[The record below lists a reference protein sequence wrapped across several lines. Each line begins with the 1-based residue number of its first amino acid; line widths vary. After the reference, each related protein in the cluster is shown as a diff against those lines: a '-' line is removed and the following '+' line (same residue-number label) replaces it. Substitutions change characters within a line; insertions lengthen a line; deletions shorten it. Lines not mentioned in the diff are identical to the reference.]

1 MNQKRPF
8 YRPEKPAPLEVT
20 HSNQERSIDQHH
32 GPTGKSVSAGG
43 VFVVVV
49 TALLGLQM
57 MFFGMWGLL
66 WPHAAAEFVKFD
78 ISVGDGV
85 HFVRDGGALSVGM
98 GTALLLALIWRD
110 PVTTVLAGSLV
121 FNTIHA
127 VNHVIDLDIGGLDSD
142 PWVLGGLSV
151 LIACALVVRWRQR

>member
-1 MNQKRPF
+1 MAIKSEASTNTTIRPA
-8 YRPEKPAPLEVT
+8 RA
-20 HSNQERSIDQHH
+20 I
-32 GPTGKSVSAGG
+32 SAEG

-57 MFFGMWGLL
+57 MFFGMWGLV

-78 ISVGDGV
+78 VSVGDGV

-121 FNTIHA
+121 FNTIHV
-127 VNHVIDLDIGGLDSD
+127 VNHVVDRDIGGLDSD
-142 PWVLGGLSV
+142 PWILGGLSM
-151 LIACALVVRWRQR
+151 LIAFALVIRWRQRQGTGHE